1 MTVYDNPVTWH
12 QWDETGVIAYGNMS
26 YPDAMKEMQEF
37 ELEAKKVLEETGADH
52 VVYGSRKLT
61 VYGWEVNYYMI
72 PMSDERFYKDI
83 WRIKD
88 RLIYA
93 LHKRK

>member
-1 MTVYDNPVTWH
+1 MNTNENLATWH

-72 PMSDERFYKDI
+72 PMDDERFYKDI